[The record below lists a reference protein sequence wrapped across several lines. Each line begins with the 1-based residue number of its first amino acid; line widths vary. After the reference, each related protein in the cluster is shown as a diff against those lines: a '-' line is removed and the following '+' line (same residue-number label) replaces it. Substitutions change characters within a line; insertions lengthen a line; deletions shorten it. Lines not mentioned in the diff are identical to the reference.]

1 MYLSDLHNPAAGGLG
16 IRACNP
22 RREKGREEIEPRLR
36 EERERA
42 WVFVR
47 EPGGG
52 WGEGPAW
59 LKSALR
65 NLEERLRREAGDQE
79 AGAMA
84 ERGPRSC
91 ARPGRL
97 A

>member
-1 MYLSDLHNPAAGGLG
+1 MICITQRLGAWEPERATLEGKGTGGERAA
-16 IRACNP
+16 AAA
-22 RREKGREEIEPRLR
+22 
-36 EERERA
+36 RERAGA

-52 WGEGPAW
+52 WGQGPAW
-59 LKSALR
+59 LKAALR
-65 NLEERLRREAGDQE
+65 NLEERLRREAGDRE
-79 AGAMA
+79 AGTMA
-84 ERGPRSC
+84 ERGRRSC

>member
-1 MYLSDLHNPAAGGLG
+1 M
-16 IRACNP
+16 
-22 RREKGREEIEPRLR
+22 
-36 EERERA
+36 
-42 WVFVR
+42 FVR

-52 WGEGPAW
+52 WVQGPAW
-59 LKSALR
+59 LKAVLR
-65 NLEERLRREAGDQE
+65 NLEERLRQEAGDPE

-84 ERGPRSC
+84 ECGLRSC

>member
-1 MYLSDLHNPAAGGLG
+1 M
-16 IRACNP
+16 
-22 RREKGREEIEPRLR
+22 
-36 EERERA
+36 
-42 WVFVR
+42 R

-59 LKSALR
+59 LKAALR
-65 NLEERLRREAGDQE
+65 NLEERLRREAWDRE

-91 ARPGRL
+91 ARPSRL

>member
-1 MYLSDLHNPAAGGLG
+1 M
-16 IRACNP
+16 
-22 RREKGREEIEPRLR
+22 
-36 EERERA
+36 
-42 WVFVR
+42 FVR

-59 LKSALR
+59 LKAALC
-65 NLEERLRREAGDQE
+65 NLEERLRREAGDGA
-79 AGAMA
+79 AGTMA